1 MQLDKHIDRELELVF
16 VLGQVK
22 VLVVQEADNSMD
34 NSGVV
39 ADNSRGR
46 SMDTAVLV
54 PVNLLG
60 FWWS

>member
-1 MQLDKHIDRELELVF
+1 MWGVQELGLVQLDKHIDRELELVF

-22 VLVVQEADNSMD
+22 VLVVQEADNS
-34 NSGVV
+34 
-39 ADNSRGR
+39 RGR